1 MEILRFVYRNAA
13 GESRQR
19 ELKKWEEVGHYII
32 GFSIGDGAVR
42 TFRKDRI
49 SEYLDGAASLLQHPH
64 ESAPPRIEKDRPVDQ
79 RSQICLTGF
88 AAALRADLEQQCTSA
103 GLLVRKSVT
112 PSLTYLCTGPN
123 AGWAKIEKSRAQNV
137 YIVNEEQLRLL
148 IETGELPD
156 M

>member
-103 GLLVRKSVT
+103 GLLVRKIG
-112 PSLTYLCTGPN
+112 Y
-123 AGWAKIEKSRAQNV
+123 AIFDIFV
-137 YIVNEEQLRLL
+137 YRPQRGLGKDRKVARPKRLYR
-148 IETGELPD
+148 
-156 M
+156 

>member
-19 ELKKWEEVGHYII
+19 ELKKWEEVGHYIT

-49 SEYLDGAASLLQHPH
+49 SEYLDGAAGLLEHPFA
-64 ESAPPRIEKDRPVDQ
+64 SAPPRIEKDRPVDQ

-88 AAALRADLEQQCTSA
+88 SAELRAELEQKCTDA
-103 GLLVRKSVT
+103 GLVVRKSVT
-112 PSLTYLCTGPN
+112 PSLTYLCTGPK

-137 YIVNEEQLRLL
+137 YIVSEEQLHLL
-148 IETGELPD
+148 METGELPD
-156 M
+156 L